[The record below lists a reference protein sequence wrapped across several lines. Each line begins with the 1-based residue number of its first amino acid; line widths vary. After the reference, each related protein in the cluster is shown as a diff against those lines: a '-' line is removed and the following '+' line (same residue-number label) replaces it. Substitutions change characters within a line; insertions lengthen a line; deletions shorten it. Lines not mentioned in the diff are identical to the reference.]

1 MSGELV
7 YRVLGN
13 RKCLQVLSFQ
23 FLCNKISFLHV
34 HIFLYMS
41 YIVFFFICHTLYFS
55 LCALHCIFLYASYIV
70 FFFIRLT
77 FLYTFQSFHVEV
89 LHISVKCV
97 EL

>member
-41 YIVFFFICHTLYFS
+41 YIVFFFICLKLYFS
-55 LCALHCIFLYASYIV
+55 LCVLHVFVLFNPIMSKSDLGQIHNLIPGNSCIFL
-70 FFFIRLT
+70 
-77 FLYTFQSFHVEV
+77 
-89 LHISVKCV
+89 
-97 EL
+97 